1 MRQEP
6 YRSAPASV
14 LDHGQRLLAPRS
26 SVHPAL
32 AATLAHDHSGAHSG
46 ARQLV
51 NQVEVY
57 LSGIQRKV
65 LTPNDFHSLA
75 EVKDRLLRF
84 QDHYGAVARPL
95 QWKFSRE
102 DCRTLLA
109 KIHTHQQTFRKAA

>member
-1 MRQEP
+1 M
-6 YRSAPASV
+6 
-14 LDHGQRLLAPRS
+14 LFRS
-26 SVHPAL
+26 SKQKEYARQGLYNYEKVWADGRKLIPAGGIVRVVMPL
-32 AATLAHDHSGAHSG
+32 HASALTLAE
-46 ARQLV
+46 L
-51 NQVEVY
+51 
-57 LSGIQRKV
+57 
-65 LTPNDFHSLA
+65 DFHSLA